1 MYNIYFKLDEQN
13 LHSWSIW
20 SVPISL
26 WCKQGL
32 LFTRAVV
39 HPELGLF
46 LCSTLFFFW
55 YQILNFIYDCLF
67 LYFYKMNLLCL
78 LHNLRTN
85 QNSSSNNDMM
95 APFAGI
101 TS

>member
-1 MYNIYFKLDEQN
+1 MQN
-13 LHSWSIW
+13 LHAWSIW

-26 WCKQGL
+26 WCKKGL

-39 HPELGLF
+39 HPEHELF
-46 LCSTLFFFW
+46 LCSTLFPPL
-55 YQILNFIYDCLF
+55 YQILNYIYDCLF
-67 LYFYKMNLLCL
+67 LYFYKMNLVCL

-85 QNSSSNNDMM
+85 HNSRSNNDMM